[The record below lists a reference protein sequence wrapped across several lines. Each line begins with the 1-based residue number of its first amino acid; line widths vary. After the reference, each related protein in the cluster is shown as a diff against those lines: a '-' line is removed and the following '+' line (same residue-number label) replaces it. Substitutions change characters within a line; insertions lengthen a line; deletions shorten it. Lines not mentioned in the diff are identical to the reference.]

1 MSQIFSCKMSPVGEG
16 KELLILYMPLSSNK
30 RYNLGSLT
38 SANTALP
45 ALALAAISS
54 YSQKNTFLT
63 LRMCIFFT
71 VCCRIW
77 VYVNE
82 LLCTGMISWNGTKI
96 CCQVL
101 QVLQVPALHNLENVA
116 RGTHLW
122 QSRGCTFFNES
133 NRPYSSEKWGTTFQG
148 QGGRGWIFQIIQGMI
163 ASVVKMVL
171 SVVNPILFVKFQH
184 NQVQA
189 LLHSQG
195 STSNLQPVLG
205 LRCTCV
211 MSCNKWGQPYLE
223 QWLFLMIENHVLL

>member
-116 RGTHLW
+116 RGTCDNPEAAPSLMN
-122 QSRGCTFFNES
+122 QIDPIAQKSEELPSRGRGEEAES
-133 NRPYSSEKWGTTFQG
+133 FR
-148 QGGRGWIFQIIQGMI
+148 
-163 ASVVKMVL
+163 
-171 SVVNPILFVKFQH
+171 
-184 NQVQA
+184 
-189 LLHSQG
+189 
-195 STSNLQPVLG
+195 
-205 LRCTCV
+205 
-211 MSCNKWGQPYLE
+211 
-223 QWLFLMIENHVLL
+223 